1 MQEELL
7 RLLEQNCRVSTEQI
21 AMMLGKETGEIKDLL
36 QKLEEERVILGY
48 KAIVDWDRLE
58 NESVNAL
65 IELKIIPQKDQGF
78 DKVAKKIYNYPEVE
92 SLYLM
97 SGSYDLCVQLKG
109 KTMKEVAF
117 FVARKLA
124 MMDEVVETSTHFVL
138 KKYKDTGVIFAD
150 PKADERGNVI

>member
-7 RLLEQNCRVSTEQI
+7 RLLEKNCRVSTEQI